1 MSTSTTGRRSRS
13 TATID
18 LFNRVVMALLRR
30 GVPIGPMQLLTVT
43 GRRSGEPRTTPIAT
57 FEFEGGRYVMQAW
70 PRAGWVANA
79 RAAGWG
85 MLGRRRPRRVTL
97 TEVPVEERRPMLRH
111 VARMAPKGLARTWV
125 ANGLVP
131 STDPEAFAEAAPT
144 VAVFRIEEA

>member
-1 MSTSTTGRRSRS
+1 MTTSTNRLRSR
-13 TATID
+13 TASAIG
-18 LFNRVVMALLRR
+18 LFNRVVTALLRR

-57 FEFEGGRYVMQAW
+57 FTYEGGRYVMQAW

-85 MLGRRRPRRVTL
+85 TLGRRRPRRVTL

-111 VARMAPKGLARTWV
+111 VAGMTPKRLARTWV
-125 ANGLVP
+125 QNGLVA
-131 STDPEAFAEAAPT
+131 STDPESFAAAAPT
-144 VAVFRIEEA
+144 VAVFRIEEG